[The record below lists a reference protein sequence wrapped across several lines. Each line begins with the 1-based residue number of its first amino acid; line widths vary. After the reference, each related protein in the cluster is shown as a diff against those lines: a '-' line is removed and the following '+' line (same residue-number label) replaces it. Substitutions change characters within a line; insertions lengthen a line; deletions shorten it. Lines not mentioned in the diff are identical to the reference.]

1 MKQDCSMDTATD
13 LLDERK
19 PERRCSPKSA
29 VQLWL
34 PGVPVLLCLLM
45 SLSSVTVCL
54 LMTSKTYELE
64 TRLQMEANKAPVSET
79 PRVVFVDD
87 EGSLIPEL
95 AAPVGQLVE
104 QKVEVLM
111 PKFRTARDVGQECV
125 CPPGTCHAATR
136 GPLTPTRKGRRSKA
150 DFLNSK
156 RTCVFPE
163 WRIIRSSRSSRV
175 QV

>member
-1 MKQDCSMDTATD
+1 MGHRQHFVLHCAEEEAMKQDCSMDTATD

-104 QKVEVLM
+104 QVHVCVSSGAHCFETFV
-111 PKFRTARDVGQECV
+111 TAPLAGLCV
-125 CPPGTCHAATR
+125 
-136 GPLTPTRKGRRSKA
+136 
-150 DFLNSK
+150 K
-156 RTCVFPE
+156 RA
-163 WRIIRSSRSSRV
+163 
-175 QV
+175 